1 MFVFKSDNLSRFLF
15 LLLIQRITKKIP
27 AIFEHLNSPYMKNS
41 VLVVILSLFVWLN
54 ACSFAV
60 DAGKINLE
68 NWKSDRY
75 GCKGLRKQDLE
86 EFRSI
91 KNQFLG
97 IDNQAVIKTFG
108 RPDRVELVDKSQSF
122 FFYFIEPSS
131 DCDGVELKKEPLRIL
146 FRMNALSK
154 VSEVTITDQNP

>member
-1 MFVFKSDNLSRFLF
+1 M
-15 LLLIQRITKKIP
+15 KIP
-27 AIFEHLNSPYMKNS
+27 AIFVHSNSSYMKNS
-41 VLVVILSLFVWLN
+41 VLVLIFSLCAWLSS
-54 ACSFAV
+54 CSFAV
-60 DAGKINLE
+60 NAGKINLK

-75 GCKGLRKQDLE
+75 GCKGLRMKDLE
-86 EFRSI
+86 EFRTL

-97 IDNQAVIKTFG
+97 IDNQALIKTFG

-131 DCDGVELKKEPLRIL
+131 DCAGVEQKKQPLRIL